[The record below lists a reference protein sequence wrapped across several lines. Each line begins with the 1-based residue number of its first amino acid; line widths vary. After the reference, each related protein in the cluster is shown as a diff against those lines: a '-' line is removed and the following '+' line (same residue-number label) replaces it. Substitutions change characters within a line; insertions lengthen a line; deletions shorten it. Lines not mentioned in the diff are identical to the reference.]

1 MRYLER
7 RCDYMYDITVKACEV
22 QKILAGTD
30 SGDAINGIAQLLA
43 EAKLTPIQAQAVLV
57 RAWGLV
63 VGQCVLGYPSR
74 NIQNG

>member
-1 MRYLER
+1 
-7 RCDYMYDITVKACEV
+7 MYDITVKACEV

-43 EAKLTPIQAQAVLV
+43 EAKLTPVQAQA
-57 RAWGLV
+57 GLV

>member
-1 MRYLER
+1 
-7 RCDYMYDITVKACEV
+7 MYDITVKACEV

-43 EAKLTPIQAQAVLV
+43 GAKLTPIQAQAVLV